1 MWVQLVSEC
10 NGQGID
16 DLHDALVS
24 IEADGS
30 QFLCEKFVDVI
41 FSKINSDDGILDDGT
56 PITKTYKQ
64 LGIQSANVDRLD
76 YHYKREK
83 EMATKFAEQIR
94 EYLEIDE
101 NTCRY
106 KNETLTRCS

>member
-1 MWVQLVSEC
+1 MEYLMMELPSPK
-10 NGQGID
+10 
-16 DLHDALVS
+16 L
-24 IEADGS
+24 
-30 QFLCEKFVDVI
+30 
-41 FSKINSDDGILDDGT
+41 T
-56 PITKTYKQ
+56 KQ

-106 KNETLTRCS
+106 KNETLTRCSQQFSSCKNRAALGLH